1 MKYNGRMSQK
11 HSRNWLLDFAG
22 WFTIGAV
29 AVISFATID
38 DAGGRWVAVG
48 LALAFGALDFFCS
61 NILHGRFVHLFFAA
75 QTALTIGLML
85 LKANFFAAPVLFFI
99 LSAQAMIFLPLRQAA
114 LWIGVFVLITAINSI
129 AAFGWLNG
137 SLTILPYAGGFLF
150 FGTFGKAMRDAEAAR
165 QESQRLL
172 EELQTAHRQLQE
184 YASQVEQL
192 TIAEERNRLAREM
205 HDAVGHRLTV
215 TAVQLEGAQRLIP
228 AEPDRAARMIGTVRD
243 EVKQALADLR
253 RTVATLRAPLEVD
266 LPLTHALARLATAFQ
281 EATGLNVHLTLPEDL
296 PSIPEAGRLALYR
309 AAQESLTNTQRHA
322 KAKNIWLG
330 LQTSNDNIT
339 LTVADDGV
347 GFPTSMDGVGF
358 GLRGLRERATQLGG
372 ELYLEAR
379 PGGGA
384 QLRFCLPLMLL
395 ANSS

>member
-1 MKYNGRMSQK
+1 MKYNVNMPPK
-11 HSRNWLLDFAG
+11 HSKDWLLEFAG
-22 WFTIGAV
+22 LFTVGAV
-29 AVISFATID
+29 AVIAFATIED
-38 DAGGRWVAVG
+38 NSARWIALG
-48 LALAFGALDFFCS
+48 LTLAFGALLLFHH
-61 NILHGRFVHLFFAA
+61 NIRVHFYFAL
-75 QTALTIGLML
+75 QTALAVSLILFQPNT
-85 LKANFFAAPVLFFI
+85 FAAGILFFV
-99 LSAQAMIFLPLRQAA
+99 LSAEAMTILPLRQAT
-114 LWIGVFVLITAINSI
+114 LWISIFTVATYFNFAFVV
-129 AAFGWLNG
+129 GWL
-137 SLTILPYAGGFLF
+137 SALLYVLPYAGGFVF

-228 AEPDRAARMIGTVRD
+228 TEPDRAARMIGTVRD

-296 PSIPEAGRLALYR
+296 PSVPEAGRLALYR

-322 KAKNIWLG
+322 KAKNIWLS
-330 LQTSNDNIT
+330 LQTSSDNIS
-339 LTVADDGV
+339 LTAADDGV
-347 GFPTSMDGVGF
+347 GFPPSMDGVGF

-372 ELYLEAR
+372 ELHLESR

-384 QLRFCLPLMLL
+384 QLRFCLPLIVRGRE
-395 ANSS
+395 ARG

>member
-1 MKYNGRMSQK
+1 MKYNVSMLQK
-11 HSRNWLLDFAG
+11 RGKDWLPEFAG
-22 WFTIGAV
+22 VFTVGAV
-29 AVISFATID
+29 AVISFITID
-38 DAGGRWVAVG
+38 DPGSRWVALG
-48 LALAFGALDFFCS
+48 INLAFGAL
-61 NILHGRFVHLFFAA
+61 HLFHHNIRLPFYFAIQTVLAISLGVLQPTTFAA
-75 QTALTIGLML
+75 GLLFFVLSAEAMTAL
-85 LKANFFAAPVLFFI
+85 PV
-99 LSAQAMIFLPLRQAA
+99 RQGV
-114 LWIGVFVLITAINSI
+114 LWIGVFTLATYFNFGLAI
-129 AAFGWLNG
+129 GWASAL
-137 SLTILPYAGGFLF
+137 LYLLPYAGGFLF
-150 FGTFGKAMRDAEAAR
+150 FGTFGKAMRDAELAR

-205 HDAVGHRLTV
+205 HDAIGHRLTV

-228 AEPDRAARMIGTVRD
+228 TDPDRAARMIGTMRD
-243 EVKQALADLR
+243 EVKQALAELR

-266 LPLTHALARLATAFQ
+266 LPLTQSLARLATAFQ

-322 KAKNIWLG
+322 RAKNIWLS
-330 LQTSNDNIT
+330 LQSSNDNIS
-339 LTVADDGV
+339 LTAADDGV

-358 GLRGLRERATQLGG
+358 GLRGLRERAAQLGG
-372 ELYLEAR
+372 ELHLESR

-384 QLRFCLPLMLL
+384 QLCFRLPL
-395 ANSS
+395 SVHR